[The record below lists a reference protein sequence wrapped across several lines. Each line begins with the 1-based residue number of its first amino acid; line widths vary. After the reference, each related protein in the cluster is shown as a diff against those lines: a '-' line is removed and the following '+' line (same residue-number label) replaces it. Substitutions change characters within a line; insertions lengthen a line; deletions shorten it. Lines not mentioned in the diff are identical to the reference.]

1 MTRKPLWM
9 VRLAG
14 TQEEMG
20 AQHGRLSADDAV
32 RLFRFYRTLPERA
45 LAGDAGPIAKAAV
58 RAVATTRQSRLVRD
72 RPADHAA
79 RTRAFVEAVLAARPD
94 AGGAR
99 SAELAIACMDSLQNC
114 VSLAGR
120 AKLGPFGNPL
130 AARARA
136 AAIPACSTVVAWGD
150 ATSDGEL
157 LFARNFDFP
166 GVGVWDAAPAF
177 VVCAPSAGQRYGFFT
192 TRGADAPVVTVV
204 NEAGLV
210 LAPHTRWHRGVGF
223 GGAMIVDL
231 IHAIARRAETLA
243 DAIAIARE
251 RPVSSSW
258 GIAVGSAREK
268 SAIALEIA
276 GPQVEVVRPH
286 GDYLVC
292 TNRYRTESL
301 QAGELSG
308 SHAWALHSD
317 RREKRLRA
325 LVEARTAPLD
335 AATLARFLGDRC
347 DPATPGM
354 RRHLGAL
361 LAQPTNV
368 HAAVVAPA
376 ARRALVGV
384 DAAPTCEGTWAE
396 LAWSWDGPAGA
407 WELGDDAPG
416 FTAAARTDIAAPHD
430 EATRHVHV
438 AANAYENSHDVPA
451 ARAAIDRAIACDP
464 DDPSLRLAATWLAL
478 EARAPDRAVVHVHA
492 GLAHERD
499 AYRRGQLLLWGARA
513 ARAHGDAAQ
522 ARRWQDELAHLP
534 GADLDE
540 LRAASTRR
548 WRGRPHA
555 NLMMADAY

>member
-1 MTRKPLWM
+1 MTKPLWM

-20 AQHGRLSADDAV
+20 AQHGRLSADDAA
-32 RLFRFYRTLPERA
+32 RLFAFYRSLPERA
-45 LAGDAGPIAKAAV
+45 LAGDTGPIAKAAV
-58 RAVATTRQSRLVRD
+58 RAIATTWQRRLLRE
-72 RPADHAA
+72 RPLDHAA
-79 RTRAFVEAVLAARPD
+79 RTRAFAEAVIAARPD
-94 AGGAR
+94 AGTVRG
-99 SAELAIACMDSLQNC
+99 AELTIACMDALQNC

-120 AKLGPFGNPL
+120 GRLGPFANPV

-136 AAIPACSTVVAWGD
+136 AAAPACSSVVAWGD
-150 ATSDGEL
+150 ATTDGEL

-177 VVCAPSAGQRYGFFT
+177 VVCAPSDVQRYAFFT

-204 NEAGLV
+204 NEAGIV

-223 GGAMIVDL
+223 GGALIVDL

-243 DAIAIARE
+243 DVIAIARE

-268 SAIALEIA
+268 SGLILEIA
-276 GPQVEVVRPH
+276 GPHVEVIRPH
-286 GDYLVC
+286 GNYLAC
-292 TNRYRTESL
+292 TNRYRTEAL
-301 QAGELSG
+301 QAGELAG
-308 SHAWALHSD
+308 SRAWALHSD

-325 LVEARTAPLD
+325 LVDARTKPLD
-335 AATLARFLGDRC
+335 AETLARFLGDRC
-347 DPATPGM
+347 DPSTPGM

-368 HAAVVAPA
+368 HAAVVTPSAC
-376 ARRALVGV
+376 RALVCI
-384 DAAPTCEGTWAE
+384 DAAPACEGTWAE
-396 LAWSWDGPAGA
+396 LAWSWDGPTGA
-407 WELGDDAPG
+407 WELGDAALG
-416 FTAAARTDIAAPHD
+416 FTARARTDIAAPHD
-430 EATRHVHV
+430 EATRHVH
-438 AANAYENSHDVPA
+438 AAAHAYEGSHDVAA
-451 ARAAIDRAIACDP
+451 ARVAIDRAIACEP
-464 DDPSLRLAATWLAL
+464 DDPSLRLAAAWLAL
-478 EARAPDRAVVHVHA
+478 EARAPDRALVHVRA

-513 ARAHGDAAQ
+513 ARADGDIAL
-522 ARRWQDELAHLP
+522 ARQWNDELAHLP

-540 LRAASTRR
+540 LRTASNRR